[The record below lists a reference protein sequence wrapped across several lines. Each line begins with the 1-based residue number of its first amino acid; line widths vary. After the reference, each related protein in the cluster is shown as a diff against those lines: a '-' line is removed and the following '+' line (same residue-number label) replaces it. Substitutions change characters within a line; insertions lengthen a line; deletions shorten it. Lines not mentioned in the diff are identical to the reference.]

1 MAFKMRE
8 NHIGIIIREV
18 CADKVTGQV
27 CSTGDRDLDGTIFVK
42 NLEICNFS
50 ITMIFGNL
58 IVLGSCCTKAAVGG
72 VAFYNGSRSDSE
84 PAVVSVPDADNCW
97 LVVHLLTI

>member
-1 MAFKMRE
+1 MR
-8 NHIGIIIREV
+8 
-18 CADKVTGQV
+18 DKVTGQV

-72 VAFYNGSRSDSE
+72 VAFYNGS
-84 PAVVSVPDADNCW
+84 VQILNQ
-97 LVVHLLTI
+97 LLYQFWTQIIAGWRFTG